1 MVDELIKRKVEKW
14 VFLFF
19 SLPDSNSNSCVQ
31 KMEQM
36 ARAFPS
42 IKKQVFARN
51 IKTWQSTVCTGQ
63 IQSFVNVTNVK
74 HA

>member
-42 IKKQVFARN
+42 MKKQVFARN
-51 IKTWQSTVCTGQ
+51 IKT
-63 IQSFVNVTNVK
+63 
-74 HA
+74 